1 MKTKLLRVLAVG
13 GIAAAAIVPATAAGA
28 VYGQPGGNSGGSGDP
43 GSSASGNSGGS
54 GTLPFTGGDVVGI
67 SLLGAG
73 LAAGGT
79 VLVRMNRRRAAAY

>member
-28 VYGQPGGNSGGSGDP
+28 VYGQPGGHSGGSGDP
-43 GSSASGNSGGS
+43 GSTSSGDPSGS

-67 SLLGAG
+67 TLLGAG

>member
-1 MKTKLLRVLAVG
+1 MKTKILRVLAVG

-28 VYGQPGGNSGGSGDP
+28 TYGSPGGSGGGGSDP
-43 GSSASGNSGGS
+43 GTGASGNPSGS
-54 GTLPFTGGDVVGI
+54 GTLPFTGGDIVGI